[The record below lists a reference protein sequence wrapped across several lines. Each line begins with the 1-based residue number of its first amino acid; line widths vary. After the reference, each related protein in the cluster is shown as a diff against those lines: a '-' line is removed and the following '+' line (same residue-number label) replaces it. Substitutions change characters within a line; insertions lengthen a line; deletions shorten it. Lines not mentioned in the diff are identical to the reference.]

1 MTRTPMAMQQG
12 TGKIPYRAWSPCP
25 ADDEMDPRW
34 HKVTHYAYCLG
45 KELLHRQ
52 WQTGN
57 RPPVIKVGDDWEES
71 LCRAMQINGPDRRNA
86 KRALRSLREHGL
98 LQVEDGVAFVL
109 VTPEEVSG
117 RAQVRLQSVS
127 GRVPVGF
134 PTEPTIEN
142 HSLPIYR
149 SEEIKEDLKR
159 ERAREEHV
167 PFQSEPQSEPDIPFH
182 SGPPTPYSEGS
193 THRQLRVGYEQRFR
207 DAEGVF
213 PNQRLLSKAMPDAVK
228 FCDQKAAHL
237 GKPVEEV
244 IKRLLDG
251 FFADGRAHAEHYP
264 PAFLATNP
272 GQYFEPR
279 VAAAKGGG
287 VTLATTLRAELAKL
301 NEKWRLGNST
311 PPSHPDRQ
319 KLMREIRALAAK
331 IDQLEGKVAA

>member
-1 MTRTPMAMQQG
+1 MTRTTVG
-12 TGKIPYRAWSPCP
+12 TQRVRSKIPHRFVALPMPDDITPEFWRLSGEAQNLALRIAWMQGRGIRVV
-25 ADDEMDPRW
+25 ER
-34 HKVTHYAYCLG
+34 
-45 KELLHRQ
+45 
-52 WQTGN
+52 
-57 RPPVIKVGDDWEES
+57 DWEQDLLRT
-71 LCRAMQINGPDRRNA
+71 LCVHGRARGNATRQLRAIVAAGLIQIEDGE
-86 KRALRSLREHGL
+86 LSISLRPREAAGDVPLDVHRTS
-98 LQVEDGVAFVL
+98 VELPSNFRFDL
-109 VTPEEVSG
+109 NHRNDSTPISQI
-117 RAQVRLQSVS
+117 R
-127 GRVPVGF
+127 
-134 PTEPTIEN
+134 
-142 HSLPIYR
+142 
-149 SEEIKEDLKR
+149 EDKIILR
-159 ERAREEHV
+159 EERAREEHV

-182 SGPPTPYSEGS
+182 SGPPTAYAEGS
-193 THRQLRVGYEQRFR
+193 THRQLRVGFEQRFR
-207 DAEGVF
+207 DAEGVI

-301 NEKWRLGNST
+301 NEQWRLGNST

-331 IDQLEGKVAA
+331 IDLVEGKVAA